1 MVHVGKSID
10 KFLMTRMMM
19 YASIQYQNAL
29 EPITELVGSNTELR
43 VKVDNL
49 DLEPKKMITL

>member
-10 KFLMTRMMM
+10 KFLMTRMM

-43 VKVDNL
+43 VKVDYL

>member
-10 KFLMTRMMM
+10 KFLMTRMM
-19 YASIQYQNAL
+19 YASIQFQNAL

-43 VKVDNL
+43 VKLDNL